1 MLKSARDELAAEHK
15 LLLLG
20 AGESGKSTI
29 FKQLKILHCHGFSAD
44 ERAAF
49 KPLIHANV
57 FVAMHALLAFAD
69 ERGLSLRSDEARNAA
84 AAVLQMPAHDSELT
98 PARAS
103 LVELLWRDGGV
114 QAAYARRSEFQ
125 LIDSAQFFF
134 EHVQRIAAADF
145 VPTDGDILTTRLRT
159 TGIVELE
166 FTLQR
171 AKFRVMDVGGQRS
184 ERKKW
189 IHCFPAADAQLLTN
203 RGFLFLDDVLAS
215 VDWRPQP
222 HDGTPVVS
230 DWRGLRVASYD
241 ARARRLV
248 YRTPRR
254 LVVVAERQQQR
265 LVSFAG
271 AAVDVVCTDEHQL
284 YVSTSNS
291 GGGGKAD
298 FRKLTAAAL
307 LRKRAVVETA
317 TFLTA
322 ADGGVAREQP
332 LRVAAR
338 DLAAYG
344 RSLARGEVARIG
356 AWALEQLD
364 GPASRRVAQAWLR
377 ASGRD
382 GALHCASAQ
391 LRDDAV
397 RLLLHAGFAATF
409 EQRGGAWLVRCSER
423 RDVDSSVRL
432 CDASQTSEATRTW
445 CFDMSSAAHVN
456 DGFVVVRRARA
467 VDAATRLVL
476 SASLPTV
483 QGNCFQDVTAVM
495 FVAAL
500 SGFDLQLMECKHRN
514 RMIESIELFGEIVN
528 SVWFQNTAI
537 VLFLNKADLFRE
549 KIERK
554 VPLRLFPHFTGELT
568 YENALSFIRAEYLQR
583 NHDSG
588 KQIYPHVTQ
597 ATDTSNIK
605 FVWDAVV
612 DITLRN
618 QITDMG
624 LTL

>member
-29 FKQLKILHCHGFSAD
+29 FKQLKILHCHGFNAE
-44 ERAAF
+44 ERGAF

-57 FVAMHALLAFAD
+57 LAAMQALLAFAD
-69 ERGLSLRSDEARNAA
+69 ERAVPLRSDEARDAA
-84 AAVLQMPAHDSELT
+84 AAVLQMPAHDTELT
-98 PARAS
+98 PALAR

-125 LIDSAQFFF
+125 LIDSAHFFF

-159 TGIVELE
+159 TGIVEME

-203 RGFLFLDDVLAS
+203 RGFLFLDDVLAC

-230 DWRGLRVASYD
+230 DWRGLLVASYD

-254 LVVVAERQQQR
+254 LVVVAERQQR
-265 LVSFAG
+265 LVSFAN

-284 YVSTSNS
+284 YVCTSS
-291 GGGGKAD
+291 DGKAD

-307 LRKRAVVETA
+307 LRKRAVVDTA

-322 ADGGVAREQP
+322 ADGGVARERP

-338 DLAAYG
+338 DLVAYG

-364 GPASRRVAQAWLR
+364 GAASRRVAQAWLR

-382 GALHCASAQ
+382 GALQCATAQ

-409 EQRGGAWLVRCSER
+409 EQQRGGDAWLVRCSER
-423 RDVDSSVRL
+423 RDVDASVRL
-432 CDASQTSEATRTW
+432 CDASQTSETTRTW

-514 RMIESIELFGEIVN
+514 RMIESIELFDEIVN

-583 NHDSG
+583 NRDSG